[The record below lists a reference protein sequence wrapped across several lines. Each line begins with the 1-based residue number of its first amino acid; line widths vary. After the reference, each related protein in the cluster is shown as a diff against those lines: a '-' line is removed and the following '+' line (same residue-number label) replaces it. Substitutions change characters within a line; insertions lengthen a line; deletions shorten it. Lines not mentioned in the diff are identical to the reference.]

1 MKIHHLQKM
10 VAVLAVTSMTL
21 SGMTTMA
28 QSSSATTTVPL
39 AAVSAPTPELF
50 YGVPQILKLVQA
62 KISDDT
68 IIAYIRNSGNGYG
81 LNADQIIY
89 LRQQGVSDAV
99 LSAML
104 NQPRAGMPMPA
115 TPAPV
120 AASDYAEQASPTTV
134 APPVTYVPSI
144 PDTTYYSEPY
154 VYYTSP
160 YYYPAYAWY
169 PSVTD
174 CYGWGGGWRGGWH
187 GGWRGSAPVWG
198 GGWHGGW
205 HGSAPSGGWHGGG
218 SGGWHGAAPGG
229 AGRGGVPG
237 GGSRGNGRR

>member
-1 MKIHHLQKM
+1 MKTNHLQKM

-21 SGMTTMA
+21 AGMTTMA
-28 QSSSATTTVPL
+28 QGAPAATTVPP
-39 AAVSAPTPELF
+39 AVVAPAPELF

-62 KISDDT
+62 KVSDDT

-89 LRQQGVSDAV
+89 LRLQGVSDAV

-104 NQPRAGMPMPA
+104 TQPRAGMPLPMPA
-115 TPAPV
+115 TP
-120 AASDYAEQASPTTV
+120 

-154 VYYTSP
+154 VYYTAP

-169 PSVTD
+169 PSVTY
-174 CYGWGGGWRGGWH
+174 CYGWGGGWRGGWP

-198 GGWHGGW
+198 GGW
-205 HGSAPSGGWHGGG
+205 
-218 SGGWHGAAPGG
+218 
-229 AGRGGVPG
+229 RGGDGTGARPVEAG
-237 GGSRGNGRR
+237 MAVGLAGMRLHLVVQGEVERQEEASAATDTADKLANRR